1 MHTGKI
7 SNLVKNKKNF
17 INEFEKIKRCCEF
30 AKKIGIEVHA
40 GHGLDYKTT
49 AILIKIAEIKEFNI
63 GHFIIG
69 EAITH
74 GLSKIIKRFK
84 KILNN

>member
-1 MHTGKI
+1 MHTGRI

-17 INEFEKIKRCCEF
+17 KQELNKIKKCCLI

-49 AILIKIAEIKEFNI
+49 DILRRIPEITEFNI

-69 EAITH
+69 ESITH
-74 GLSKIIKRFK
+74 GLSKIIRKFK
-84 KILNN
+84 KILNK